1 MQIKV
6 NASTKQQIMSYMPE
20 SVSPQSLNRTDKQ
33 KTYWTLEIN
42 SGINYVIHNINLLL
56 LNISWTLHVTDV
68 FAHKLTIVLFVL
80 ALMLCIPTLNCSVFV
95 EIF

>member
-1 MQIKV
+1 MEIKV

-56 LNISWTLHVTDV
+56 LNIS
-68 FAHKLTIVLFVL
+68 
-80 ALMLCIPTLNCSVFV
+80 
-95 EIF
+95 